1 MAKEKVCKKCKL
13 LIEGDECPLCKGN
26 SFATSWQGQI
36 NILDA
41 NKSEIAK
48 KMDITVKGKYALKF
62 R

>member
-1 MAKEKVCKKCKL
+1 MSKKVCKKCRIFVK
-13 LIEGDECPLCKGN
+13 GGECPICKGN
-26 SFATSWQGQI
+26 NFTEIWQGKI

-48 KMDITVKGKYALKF
+48 KIGINVKGEYVIKV